1 MSRRSRMPVPPSVE
15 DCERF
20 QRCCVPHLSAL
31 LRTARCLVSGM
42 VDAEDLVQD
51 TMLKALEAMASFRDG
66 TNAKAWL
73 MTILRRTFIDRLRSR
88 RQRPAAVA
96 LHPNLGDDLACPPSE
111 FSTILPSDP
120 DSLLE
125 RFSDSRIID
134 ALRALP
140 PLIRWTLL
148 LVDVEDLGQEQ
159 AAAILGIPVGTVKSR
174 AHRGRRMLY
183 ELLLPESMPRA
194 SGQVGVREVLRNHT
208 VGGEK
213 RSVDRDRVTHDVDP
227 GVGARSVQ
235 PAYRNCQLVV

>member
-1 MSRRSRMPVPPSVE
+1 MSRRSRLPVPPSVE

-20 QRCCVPHLSAL
+20 QRCCVPHLSTL

-42 VDAEDLVQD
+42 ADAEDLVQD

-66 TNAKAWL
+66 TDAKAWL

-88 RQRPAAVA
+88 RQRPAAMA
-96 LHPNLGDDLACPPSE
+96 LQPDVGVDLACPPSE
-111 FSTILPSDP
+111 FSTILTNDL

-125 RFSDSRIID
+125 RFSDSQIIA
-134 ALRALP
+134 ALHALP

-148 LVDVEDLGQEQ
+148 LVDVEDLGHEQ
-159 AAAILGIPVGTVKSR
+159 AAGILGIPVGTVKSR

-183 ELLLPESMPRA
+183 ELLAQP
-194 SGQVGVREVLRNHT
+194 SGQVGVREVLRNHA
-208 VGGEK
+208 VGREE

-227 GVGARSVQ
+227 GVATRSVQ
-235 PAYRNCQLVV
+235 PAYRDCQLVV